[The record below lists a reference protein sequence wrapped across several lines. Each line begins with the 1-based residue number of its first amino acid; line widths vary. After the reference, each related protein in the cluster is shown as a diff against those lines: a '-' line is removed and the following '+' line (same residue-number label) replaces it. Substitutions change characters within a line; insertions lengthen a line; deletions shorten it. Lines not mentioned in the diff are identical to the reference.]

1 MGMTDERPRAIKAS
15 VRVQRWVLPLG
26 ERTVYAVA
34 NPAAPI
40 VTEFQLPHVAQVMH
54 LTHVANHQVVIMLK
68 AVIQTRQD
76 ATLDQQNYSHLSVSI
91 YR

>member
-1 MGMTDERPRAIKAS
+1 MGMTDERPRAMKAS
-15 VRVQRWVLPLG
+15 VRVQRWVLPFG

-40 VTEFQLPHVAQVMH
+40 VTEGQLRYIFEMAR

-76 ATLDQQNYSHLSVSI
+76 ATFDQQNYSHLSVSI